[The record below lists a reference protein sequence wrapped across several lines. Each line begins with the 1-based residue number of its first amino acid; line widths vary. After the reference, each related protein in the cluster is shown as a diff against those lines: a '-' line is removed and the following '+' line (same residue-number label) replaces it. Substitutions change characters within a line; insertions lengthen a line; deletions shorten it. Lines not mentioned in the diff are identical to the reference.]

1 MPADRVYLDNAA
13 TSFPKPKAVHEAMLH
28 YATSIGAS
36 PGRGAYAESR
46 EGARLLNA
54 CRALVC
60 ELIGADAPER
70 VVFTLNATDALN
82 LAIKGVIGGARAKR
96 PGRKAHVVTTAMD
109 HNSVLRPLNALA
121 DAGEIEWTCVEPDA
135 RGTGLV
141 DPQAIRSAI
150 QPNTALV
157 AVVHASNV
165 SGSVQPIAEIGAIC
179 ARAGVPLLVDA
190 AQSVGHLPVDVRTMG
205 IDLLAFPGHKGMLG
219 PLGTGG
225 LWMSERMPALMT
237 TLREGGTGSKSESDR
252 QPMDL
257 PDRFEPGS
265 HNTVGLV
272 GLGEG
277 VLWLLDRGI
286 DAIHAHERTLM
297 EVFLSGLPGIDCGY
311 RLLGPPGL
319 DDRCGVFSLVH
330 ERLSPDVVA
339 DRLELGFGV
348 LARAGLHCAPRAH
361 QAFGTAETG
370 GSVRLSIGP
379 MTTEADVLTACRGLR
394 EIAVDALTG
403 SN

>member
-1 MPADRVYLDNAA
+1 MPPDRVYLDNAA
-13 TSFPKPKAVHEAMLH
+13 TSFPKPKAVHDAMLH

-46 EGARLLNA
+46 EGARLLDE
-54 CRALVC
+54 CRSLIC
-60 ELIGADAPER
+60 ELIGAEGPER

-82 LAIKGVIGGARAKR
+82 LAIKGVVGQSRAER

-109 HNSVLRPLNALA
+109 HNSVLRPLNAMA
-121 DAGEIEWTCVEPDA
+121 DAGEIDWTCVEPDA

-141 DPQAIRSAI
+141 DPQTVQAAIR
-150 QPNTALV
+150 PDTALV

-165 SGSVQPIAEIGAIC
+165 SGSVQPIAEIGAVC

-190 AQSVGHLPVDVRTMG
+190 AQSVGHLPVDVRAMG

-225 LWMSERMPALMT
+225 LWMSERMPALMS
-237 TLREGGTGSKSESDR
+237 TLREGGTGSRSESDR
-252 QPMDL
+252 QPMDM

-265 HNTVGLV
+265 HNMVGLV
-272 GLGEG
+272 GLAEG
-277 VLWLLDRGI
+277 VRWLLDRGI
-286 DAIHAHERTLM
+286 DAVHGHERSLT
-297 EVFLSGLPGIDCGY
+297 EVFLSELPGNDCGY
-311 RLLGPPGL
+311 RLLGPAGL
-319 DDRCGVFSLVH
+319 GDRCGVFSLVH
-330 ERLSPDVVA
+330 ERVSPDA
-339 DRLELGFGV
+339 LAERLEHGFGV
-348 LARAGLHCAPRAH
+348 LARGGLHCAPRAH
-361 QAFGTAETG
+361 QAFGTADAG

-379 MTTEADVLTACRGLR
+379 MTTEADVLTACRGLH
-394 EIAVDALTG
+394 EIAADALTG